1 MSAYLHVQYSMN
13 NLIYI
18 VDDDQALL
26 EGLQI
31 ALEEHD
37 YESVGF
43 HTGTA
48 FWKKMRKSKPDAVV
62 LDIGLDG
69 EQGDQIA
76 KRLKKSPQYKNLPVI
91 LISADQ
97 SLANKAQEARADSYL
112 AKPFSLDTLIYV
124 IDGFVSSRSE

>member
-1 MSAYLHVQYSMN
+1 MN
-13 NLIYI
+13 STIYI

-37 YESVGF
+37 YTSVGF
-43 HTGTA
+43 HTGNA
-48 FWKKMRKSKPDAVV
+48 FWKKMRTSKPDAVV

-76 KRLKKSPQYKNLPVI
+76 KRLKKSKEFKNLPVI

-97 SLANKAQEARADSYL
+97 SLATKAEAARADSYL
-112 AKPFSLDTLIYV
+112 AKPFSLDTLVYV
-124 IDGFVSSRSE
+124 IDGFVSSRNE